1 MIEYDKIEPFTS
13 GYLKTKLSKEL
24 TKGLKDLC
32 LKRNPTIDEWDSY
45 DFYCWEEPEIK
56 ELNNIQVELVKEYM
70 KIYNSVKVSDTF
82 SFKGWVNIRNDDS
95 WHPPHYHGDCSLILN
110 TYVGVPEGSAV
121 TFMNPNPALTDDGG
135 VYHKIEPEEGTMI
148 LTPSWW
154 IHWTEPTYKKEKRIS
169 MSSNVTIN

>member
-1 MIEYDKIEPFTS
+1 MIEYDKIEPFVS

-32 LKRNPTIDEWDSY
+32 LKRNPTINDWNTY
-45 DFYCWEEPEIK
+45 DFYYWEEPEIK

-70 KIYNSVKVSDTF
+70 KIYNSVKVSDVF
-82 SFKGWVNIRNDDS
+82 SFKGWVNIRNEDS

-110 TYVGVPEGSAV
+110 TYIGVPEGTAV

-135 VYHKIEPEEGTMI
+135 VYHRIEPEEGTMI

-169 MSSNVTIN
+169 MSSNVNIN